1 MVFVNRC
8 ALTMCLTAQCLVLI
22 AAQGPGP
29 GAKKRSPN
37 SEAAFSSQMQSRAV
51 DTRVQLEILEGQPRG
66 TVVGS
71 IPIKL
76 GFTYRFNES
85 PKEFVLNETTGEI
98 RTTVILDRET
108 LKNDRFDLV
117 VLSSQPTYPIEV
129 RVLVIDVN
137 DNAPEFPEPS
147 IAVTFSENA
156 ASGTKLLLDT
166 ATDRDIGVNKVTD
179 DYQIVSGSTNDKFR
193 LEVTHNPSGDTSYLY
208 LKTTERLDRE
218 AVAFYQLNISA
229 RDGGVPT
236 HFGYLQVNVTVL
248 DVNDN
253 PPIFATND
261 YSVSLN
267 ESSPVGTK
275 VLRVLA
281 KDDDDG
287 DNAKISYYLAE
298 TERRFSVDA
307 DTGDIYTAEVLDC
320 PHQNCPQSQ
329 PTKHGK
335 SCPKSC
341 VFTVYARDHGSP
353 QQDGRAYVTI
363 NLLDAN
369 DHDPVI
375 KFSYISSTAPFATV
389 DENAVNGSVVAAVS
403 VVDPDDGLNGETVVA
418 IKSGNELHHF
428 RMESGPSF
436 DLIRVN
442 GVLDREHINKYN
454 LTVVASDKGT
464 PSRTVTSFL
473 IIYVNDVN
481 DHEPVF
487 EKSEYSA
494 VLNELAPVGTY
505 VASITATDEDSGVN
519 ALIYY
524 SIVSGN
530 ELRWFHM
537 DAETGLITTRSEL
550 DREKSGTVEL
560 KISARDGGPNP
571 KWAYTQ
577 LKVSV
582 LDENDE
588 KPKFTQ
594 ELVNISISED
604 ITENSPL
611 ALITAMDHDQG
622 TNGSVIY
629 TLHADTV
636 AKYPSTFSIHP
647 VSGQLSVIRRLDR
660 EVMPTYQIKVVAKD
674 QGSPA
679 QSATATVFLTL
690 TDVNDNAPVF
700 YPFWYFARVN
710 DTTAPGTAILNVYAT
725 DADMNDRI
733 SYKLEGADDTP
744 FYVNEL
750 TGTVYLKAPLAGRES
765 SYRLT
770 VTAKDKE
777 GKKAAESAVV
787 EITRST
793 DDGLAFENEY
803 VFETREDD
811 GLREEF
817 VERELGK
824 VRIRTRNSD
833 DVRYLIV
840 NGDAKHMFE
849 IGERSGVIRTNGKI
863 DREQQSAY
871 SLTVVAKTG
880 TSVAKTRINITI
892 SDLNDNKP
900 QFSNE
905 RDEVAIAENTAVGQE
920 IFLVRAKDRDSG
932 VNSRITYSM
941 ASDSEQFRIAADS
954 GVVYLNRSLKA
965 APGTV
970 LNAEIKATDSGTPAL
985 WSKHLISVTILD
997 VNDHTPI
1004 FEKMSYEISLP
1015 ESITVNERFIPVVA
1029 YDEDFG
1035 QNGALTYTLA
1045 SGNQDG
1051 KFGIFPD
1058 GYVYVRKKLDR
1069 EEKDY
1074 YCLTVEVKDSGYPE
1088 RSSNVPLIVHV
1099 IDENDNKPEFANTSF
1114 SFQVKENEPADTFVG
1129 KVIAVDKDVGRN
1141 AELTYALSGKQN
1153 DFVIDPKNGFIRTAR
1168 TFDREHL
1175 AQTTGQ
1181 NYVTL
1186 EATVSDNG
1194 VPRLHDKVKIN
1205 IFIADVNDNAPQ
1217 FLRLPYKVSISESS
1231 PLGTQVLRVFTSDA
1245 DEGLNR
1251 DVFYSIVAGNEE
1263 RRFVID
1269 KATGQIT
1276 VSKHLDREKK
1286 SHYEL
1291 TVTAYDAGVRSL
1303 NANATITI
1311 EITDENDN
1319 APIFQNVDSKM
1330 TIAENAPL
1338 NSKLYQFS
1346 ATDPDSGVNSEIFFS
1361 IGSGNR
1367 RESFQI
1373 DSLSGSLYLRK
1384 KLDYEDVTSYVL
1396 NITAYDGGNPRL
1408 STTLLFTVT
1417 VEDCNDNPPAFPST
1431 AIVRQIR
1438 ENIPTNTPIVT
1449 VTAEDPDSGL
1459 NGKIMYSIVKQEP
1472 AYNSTFHFQINPK
1485 TGVIHTQLPIDREII
1500 DTFRLTV
1507 RATDQAPIEADRLFA
1522 EKMVTV
1528 IVEDVNDNAP
1538 TFVSMNAAVL
1548 RGTTPETVVMSVLA
1562 KDPDS
1567 GTNGM
1572 VTYDLFGAN
1581 LDLFHIERNTGT
1593 VLLKRHVPE
1602 TKIKYQLSI
1611 KATDEA
1617 VQSDRR
1623 SSDQYVTIIT
1633 PGHRNELNFGDEFN
1647 ANVYENEPV
1656 GTNILTVSARH
1667 AHNHQYDIEYY
1678 ITNITGIMRTIENRI
1693 FDIDTKLGIVS
1704 TAVILDRESGSEW
1717 YEIEVFAIVVN
1728 HLTPISGTTKVSWI
1742 FTMIKLLVV
1751 EWWMA
1756 GYVISRSVFSGF
1768 CEFLDFFK

>member
-8 ALTMCLTAQCLVLI
+8 ALMCLTAQCLILI

-29 GAKKRSPN
+29 GAKKRSAN
-37 SEAAFSSQMQSRAV
+37 SDGAFSTQMQSRAV

-66 TVVGS
+66 SVVGS
-71 IPIKL
+71 IPIKA

-85 PKEFVLNETTGEI
+85 PKEFILNETTGEI
-98 RTTVILDRET
+98 RTTVILDRES

-147 IAVTFSENA
+147 ISVLFSENA

-166 ATDRDIGVNKVTD
+166 ATDRDTGINKVTD
-179 DYQIVSGSTNDKFR
+179 DYQIVSGNTNDKFR

-208 LKTTERLDRE
+208 LKTTDKLDRE
-218 AVAFYQLNISA
+218 IVAFYQLNISA

-236 HFGYLQVNVTVL
+236 HFGYLQVNVTIL

-253 PPIFATND
+253 PPIFATSD
-261 YSVSLN
+261 YSSSLN

-275 VLRVLA
+275 VLRVFA
-281 KDDDDG
+281 TDDDDG

-298 TERRFSVDA
+298 SERRFSVDA
-307 DTGDIYTAEVLDC
+307 DTGEIYTAEVLDC
-320 PHQNCPQSQ
+320 PHQNCPQMQ
-329 PTKHGK
+329 QGKRDK

-353 QQDGRAYVTI
+353 QQDGRAYVTV

-375 KFSYISSTAPFATV
+375 KFSYFPFAAAFATV
-389 DENAVNGSVVAAVS
+389 DENAANGSLVAAVS
-403 VVDPDDGLNGETVVA
+403 VVDPDDGLNGETTVA
-418 IKSGNELHHF
+418 IKAGNELHHF
-428 RMESGPSF
+428 RMESGQSF

-464 PSRTVTSFL
+464 PARTVTSFL
-473 IIYVNDVN
+473 IILVNDVN

-494 VLNELAPVGTY
+494 VLNELAPVGTF
-505 VASITATDEDSGVN
+505 VASITATDEDTGVN
-519 ALIYY
+519 ALIHY

-530 ELRWFHM
+530 EFRWFNM
-537 DAETGLITTRSEL
+537 DSETGLITTRAEL
-550 DREKSGTVEL
+550 DREKSGTIEL

-577 LKVSV
+577 LKVSI

-588 KPKFTQ
+588 KPTFAQDTA
-594 ELVNISISED
+594 NISISED
-604 ITENSPL
+604 IAENSPL
-611 ALITAMDHDQG
+611 TTVSAVDHDQG

-629 TLHADTV
+629 TLHPDTV
-636 AKYPSTFSIHP
+636 AKFPSTFTMHP
-647 VSGQLSVIRRLDR
+647 VTGQLVVIRKLDR
-660 EVMPTYQIKVVAKD
+660 ETIPVYQIKIVAKD
-674 QGSPA
+674 QGSPP
-679 QSATATVFLTL
+679 QSSTATIFLNL
-690 TDVNDNAPVF
+690 LDANDNLPVF
-700 YPFWYFARVN
+700 YPLWYFARVN
-710 DTTAPGTAILNVYAT
+710 DTTAPGTAILTVIAT
-725 DADMNDRI
+725 DADLNDKI
-733 SYKLEGADDTP
+733 AYKMETTDDEP
-744 FYVNEL
+744 FYINEI
-750 TGTVYLKAPLAGRES
+750 TGTVYLKSPLNNERENS
-765 SYRLT
+765 FRLT
-770 VTAKDKE
+770 ISATDKE
-777 GKKAAESAVV
+777 GKKCSDNAVV
-787 EITRST
+787 EIYRNTN
-793 DDGLAFENEY
+793 DEEFAFENDNY
-803 VFETREDD
+803 VFQTREDD
-811 GLREEF
+811 GLREEY

-824 VRIRTRNSD
+824 VKIKSRNSVY
-833 DVRYLIV
+833 DVQYFIIS
-840 NGDAKHMFE
+840 GDPKHMFE

-863 DREQQSAY
+863 DRELVPNY
-871 SLTVVAKTG
+871 SLTVVAKMA
-880 TSVAKTRINITI
+880 SALARTRINITI
-892 SDLNDNKP
+892 LDLNDNRP
-900 QFSNE
+900 QFGNE
-905 RDEVAIAENTAVGQE
+905 KDQVDVPENTAVGQE
-920 IFLVRAKDRDSG
+920 IFLIRAKDKDSG
-932 VNSRITYSM
+932 LNSRITYSM
-941 ASDSEQFRIAADS
+941 DSDSDQFRISSDS
-954 GVVYLNRSLKA
+954 GVIYLNKPLKV
-965 APGTV
+965 APGTE
-970 LNAEIKATDSGTPAL
+970 LTAEIKATDSGTPAL
-985 WSKHLISVTILD
+985 WAKHSVSITVTD

-1015 ESITVNERFIPVVA
+1015 ESVTVNDRFIPVVA

-1035 QNGALTYTLA
+1035 PNSALQYNLI
-1045 SGNQDG
+1045 SGNKDG

-1058 GYVYVRKKLDR
+1058 GYVYVKKKLDR

-1074 YCLTVEVKDSGYPE
+1074 YCLTIEVKDSGTPE
-1088 RSSNVPLIVHV
+1088 RSSSVPLIVHV
-1099 IDENDNKPEFANTSF
+1099 IDENDNKPEFVNSSF
-1114 SFQVKENEPADTFVG
+1114 SFEVKENEPADTFVG
-1129 KVIAVDKDVGRN
+1129 KINAVDKDVGRN
-1141 AELTYALSGKQN
+1141 AELTFALLGKQI
-1153 DFVIDPKNGFIRTAR
+1153 DFIVDPKNGFIRTAR
-1168 TFDREHL
+1168 TFDREFL
-1175 AQTTGQ
+1175 VQSTGQ
-1181 NYVTL
+1181 NSISL

-1194 VPRLHDKVKIN
+1194 IPRLHDKVKIT
-1205 IFIADVNDNAPQ
+1205 IFITDVNDNAPQ

-1231 PLGTQVLRVFTSDA
+1231 PLGTQILRVFTTDA

-1251 DVFYSIVAGNEE
+1251 DVFYFIAAGNEE

-1269 KATGQIT
+1269 KATGQIS
-1276 VSKHLDREKK
+1276 VSKHLDREKT

-1291 TVTAYDAGVRSL
+1291 TVTAYDAAAKSL
-1303 NANATITI
+1303 STNTTISI

-1319 APIFQNVDSKM
+1319 PPVFQNVIPHMS
-1330 TIAENAPL
+1330 ILENAPL
-1338 NSKLYQFS
+1338 NSKLHEFS
-1346 ATDPDSGVNSEIFFS
+1346 ATDLDSGVNSEIFFS

-1373 DSLSGSLYLRK
+1373 DPLSGVLYLRK

-1438 ENIPTNTPIVT
+1438 ENIPINTPIVT

-1459 NGKIMYSIVKQEP
+1459 NGKIIYSIVKQEP
-1472 AYNSTFHFQINPK
+1472 AQNSTSFHFQINPK
-1485 TGVIHTQLPIDREII
+1485 TGVIHTQLPIDRETV

-1507 RATDQAPIEADRLFA
+1507 RATDQAPLESDRLFA

-1528 IVEDVNDNAP
+1528 IVEDINDNAP

-1548 RGTTPETVVMSVLA
+1548 KGTSPDTLVMNALA

-1572 VTYDLFGAN
+1572 VTYDLFGSN
-1581 LDLFHIERNTGT
+1581 LDLFYIQRNTGMLA
-1593 VLLKRHVPE
+1593 VKRHIPE
-1602 TKIKYQLSI
+1602 TRIKYQLSI
-1611 KATDEA
+1611 RATDEA

-1633 PGHRNELNFGDEFN
+1633 PGPKNELVFTDDFN
-1647 ANVYENEPV
+1647 GNVYENEPI
-1656 GTNILTVSARH
+1656 GTNILTVNARH
-1667 AHNHQYDIEYY
+1667 SHSHYEIEYY
-1678 ITNITGIMRTIENRI
+1678 ITNITGIGGTVENRI
-1693 FDIDTKLGIVS
+1693 FDIDPKLGILS

-1717 YEIEVFAIVVN
+1717 YEVEVYAIVTN
-1728 HLTPISGTTKVSWI
+1728 NLMPISGVTKVSPLLI
-1742 FTMIKLLVV
+1742 FFLILDC
-1751 EWWMA
+1751 
-1756 GYVISRSVFSGF
+1756 GYLR
-1768 CEFLDFFK
+1768 